1 MMVNDAC
8 IVQRLITTSAHQK
21 GARGSSGQLAVMM
34 WSELWS
40 AFDDDDEGDGD
51 DDDNGDDADGD
62 VEGELM
68 MLIARIK
75 PEKGMLVM
83 ITPQGAT
90 LRVSTWAETRTWTEG
105 TRWVG
110 IWRKWKWIVGC
121 TFDKSE
127 SGHE

>member
-51 DDDNGDDADGD
+51 DDDNADDADDADGD
-62 VEGELM
+62 VKGELM

-75 PEKGMLVM
+75 P
-83 ITPQGAT
+83 
-90 LRVSTWAETRTWTEG
+90 
-105 TRWVG
+105 
-110 IWRKWKWIVGC
+110 
-121 TFDKSE
+121 
-127 SGHE
+127 